1 VHHQRRP
8 AVSTAGLANGDNL
21 LARVDYQRIGDTWRD
36 PQIDTVRN
44 PVDLV
49 NARLSFTAGPWLV
62 SAWSKNL
69 FNKLYNAEFSPGGF
83 VFKALPRTYGL
94 EGTYTF

>member
-1 VHHQRRP
+1 
-8 AVSTAGLANGDNL
+8 
-21 LARVDYQRIGDTWRD
+21 
-36 PQIDTVRN
+36 
-44 PVDLV
+44 VDLV
-49 NARLSFTAGPWLV
+49 NARLSFVAGPWQI